1 MLRRI
6 YLDNSA
12 TTPVDERVLRE
23 MMPYLTEDFGNPS
36 SIHYYGQR
44 AKAALDKARHTV
56 AALINARP
64 AEIVF
69 TSGGTESNNLAIRGM
84 AQTAAKL
91 LARSREPNANSNN
104 SENKEFTGVHLI
116 ISNIEHSA
124 VYNVSSDLES
134 RGAKVT
140 CIPVNHQ
147 GVISAT
153 DVENSIGSE
162 PTIISIMTA
171 NNEIGTIQPIRE
183 ISEIVRRRRDSGQ
196 KIWLHTDAVQAVGK
210 IPIDVEELGCDLLSL
225 SGHKI
230 YAPKGIGALYVRRGV
245 KPTPQNLGGHQE
257 RDRRG
262 GTEAVPNIVA
272 LAAAC
277 SIASEVLPEESA
289 RLESLRNR
297 LENAILEAVP
307 DAFVNGSRVG
317 RVPNISNI
325 SFAGIEG
332 EALLINLDMHGIA
345 VSTGSACSSGTI
357 EPSPVIKALGRDDG
371 LAGGAIRFSLGRFNT
386 EEEIETTIHAV
397 REAVKNLRRL
407 SHLTAGVKQ

>member
-23 MMPYLTEDFGNPS
+23 MMPYLTQVFGNPS
-36 SIHYYGQR
+36 SVHYFGQQ
-44 AKAALDKARHTV
+44 AKAAIDKARHQV
-56 AALINARP
+56 ASLINARP

-84 AQTAAKL
+84 AQTAVKL
-91 LARSREPNANSNN
+91 LGRDRFDNVNSYN
-104 SENKEFTGVHLI
+104 SENKEFSGVHII
-116 ISNIEHSA
+116 ISNIEHTA

-134 RGAKVT
+134 RGAIVT
-140 CIPVNHQ
+140 CIPVNHD
-147 GVISAT
+147 GVISPS
-153 DVENSIGSE
+153 DVEVAIGTR

-171 NNEIGTIQPIRE
+171 NNEIGTIQPVRE
-183 ISEIVRRRRDSGQ
+183 IAEIVRRHRERGQ

-210 IPIDVEELGCDLLSL
+210 IPIDVEELGCDLLSI
-225 SGHKI
+225 SGHKL
-230 YAPKGIGALYVRRGV
+230 YAPKGVGALYIRRGV
-245 KPTPQNLGGHQE
+245 KPKPQNLGGHQE

-272 LAAAC
+272 LGAAC
-277 SIASEVLPEESA
+277 SIVSEVLNEEA
-289 RLESLRNR
+289 RRIESLRDR
-297 LENAILEAVP
+297 LENAILEEVP
-307 DAFVNGSRVG
+307 EVFINGSRTA
-317 RVPNISNI
+317 RVPNISNV
-325 SFAGIEG
+325 SFTGIEG

-371 LAGGAIRFSLGRFNT
+371 LARGAVRFSFGRFNSDSDVDAA
-386 EEEIETTIHAV
+386 IDAV
-397 REAVKNLRRL
+397 RQAVSNLRRL
-407 SHLTAGVKQ
+407 SHVTAGGKQ